1 MPRRRTPRKRTRM
14 VGKEKTEEAR
24 KRTRTTGAAK
34 EEQKKVEP
42 IR

>member
-1 MPRRRTPRKRTRM
+1 M